1 MRFMMIVIPKG
12 YESAPADAMPD
23 AETVGAMDR
32 YNNELLKA
40 GVVLAMDGLH
50 PPSTGVRVTFPGG
63 KPVVKDGPF
72 PEAKE
77 VVGGFWMIDVKSKA
91 EAVKW
96 AKKCPGGD
104 DMTIEIRQVQE
115 WEDFT
120 PEVQA
125 AAKNEP
131 KIRKALEKKRKT
143 AAKKTKK
150 KGAKKKTAK
159 KK

>member
-23 AETVGAMDR
+23 AETVGAMDK

-63 KPVVKDGPF
+63 KAVVKDGPF

-77 VVGGFWMIDVKSKA
+77 VVGGYWMIQVRSRDEAIQWATRCPASENETIEVRQVFEMA
-91 EAVKW
+91 EFPPDLQEAV
-96 AKKCPGGD
+96 GD
-104 DMTIEIRQVQE
+104 
-115 WEDFT
+115 F
-120 PEVQA
+120 
-125 AAKNEP
+125 K
-131 KIRKALEKKRKT
+131 L
-143 AAKKTKK
+143 
-150 KGAKKKTAK
+150 
-159 KK
+159 

>member
-1 MRFMMIVIPKG
+1 MRFMMIVIPRG

-23 AETVGAMDR
+23 ADTVGAMDK
-32 YNNELLKA
+32 YNNALLKA
-40 GVVLAMDGLH
+40 GVVLSMEGLH

-63 KPVVKDGPF
+63 KPQVKDGPF
-72 PEAKE
+72 AEAKE

-91 EAVKW
+91 EAIKW

-125 AAKNEP
+125 AAKHEP
-131 KIRKALEKKRKT
+131 KIRKALEKKRK
-143 AAKKTKK
+143 ARKKVAKKS
-150 KGAKKKTAK
+150 AKKKQK
-159 KK
+159 K

>member
-23 AETVGAMDR
+23 AETVGAMDK
-32 YNNELLKA
+32 YNNALLEA
-40 GVVLAMDGLH
+40 GVVLAMEGLH

-91 EAVKW
+91 EAIKW

-120 PEVQA
+120 PEVKA
-125 AAKNEP
+125 AAKHEP
-131 KIRKALEKKRKT
+131 KIRKALEKKRKKT
-143 AAKKTKK
+143 VKKV
-150 KGAKKKTAK
+150 AKKKK
-159 KK
+159 

>member
-77 VVGGFWMIDVKSKA
+77 VVGGFWMIDVKSKG

-125 AAKNEP
+125 AAKHEP
-131 KIRKALEKKRKT
+131 KIRKALEKKRK
-143 AAKKTKK
+143 
-150 KGAKKKTAK
+150 GAGKKKTVK
-159 KK
+159 KKKK

>member
-50 PPSTGVRVTFPGG
+50 PPSTGVRVTFPAG

-77 VVGGFWMIDVKSKA
+77 VVGGYWMIDVKSKA

-125 AAKNEP
+125 AAKHEP
-131 KIRKALEKKRKT
+131 NIREALEKKRK
-143 AAKKTKK
+143 KTKT
-150 KGAKKKTAK
+150 KKTAK
-159 KK
+159 KTVKKKK

>member
-77 VVGGFWMIDVKSKA
+77 VVGGYWMIDVKSQA

-104 DMTIEIRQVQE
+104 DMTIEIRRVQE

-125 AAKNEP
+125 AAKHEP
-131 KIRKALEKKRKT
+131 KIRKVLEKKRK
-143 AAKKTKK
+143 A
-150 KGAKKKTAK
+150 GAKKKTVKKSAK
-159 KK
+159 KKQKK

>member
-1 MRFMMIVIPKG
+1 MRFMMIVLPKK
-12 YESAPADAMPD
+12 YDTAPADAMPD
-23 AETVGAMDR
+23 PKTVGAMDK
-32 YNNELLKA
+32 YNAKLVKA

-50 PPSTGVRVTFPGG
+50 PPSTGARVTFPGG

-77 VVGGFWMIDVKSKA
+77 VVGGYWMIDVKSRA
-91 EAVKW
+91 AAIAW
-96 AKKCPGGD
+96 AKKCPGNA
-104 DMTIEIRQVQE
+104 DMTIEIRQIQE

-131 KIRKALEKKRKT
+131 KIRKALAKKRKT
-143 AAKKTKK
+143 ALKAPS
-150 KGAKKKTAK
+150 KKKTAK
-159 KK
+159 KKK